1 MRNTIGILLA
11 AGLVAGP
18 VVAIEPTEGQT
29 SFSSR
34 IIGGEPAE
42 KGQWPFMTALIRSP
56 ESSPESSQDSSQD
69 SNSYQGQFCGAS
81 YLGDGWVLT
90 AAHCVE
96 RINFNDFHVHIGVH
110 NLLQASSEGK
120 RAEIKAVYVNEKYA
134 DTSDYSNDIALIELK
149 SKPNADAVALK
160 TTGEELSKGQ
170 TLTVMGWGNT
180 VADRNTR
187 PIYPW
192 ILNQVDVPYVPRA
205 TCQNLGR
212 DYRDIGDDAIC
223 AGFPEGEK
231 DSCQGDSGGPLVYSH
246 NGGIEQVGV
255 VSWGDGCAQPNAY
268 GVYANVA
275 YFQDWIAEIK
285 ESGISYTQYTYRKVT
300 QSTVEEKLVI
310 ENTSDTAWS
319 ILDIELEPDSK
330 LTITTNTCI
339 DAPLAPSDSC
349 SIRVTS
355 ASKKLFTQ
363 PDDIRE
369 VQQLV
374 VKTDR
379 LNDELSLFL
388 VFERDKPDLPSSSGS
403 GGSIG
408 WSLFGL
414 SLLGWFRFRKGVRL

>member
-1 MRNTIGILLA
+1 MRNTIGLLLA
-11 AGLVAGP
+11 AGLVTGP
-18 VVAIEPTEGQT
+18 VVATESTEMQT

-42 KGQWPFMTALIRSP
+42 KGQWSFMTALIRS
-56 ESSPESSQDSSQD
+56 QA

-110 NLLQASSEGK
+110 DLFRAIIEGE
-120 RAEIKAVYVNEKYA
+120 RAEIKAVYVNESYA
-134 DTSDYSNDIALIELK
+134 DVSNYSNDIALIELK

-160 TTGEELSKGQ
+160 TTEGDLSEGQ
-170 TLTVMGWGNT
+170 LLTVMGWGNT
-180 VADRNTR
+180 ISDRNQT
-187 PIYPW
+187 PQYPSV
-192 ILNQVDVPYVPRA
+192 LRQVDLPYVPRA
-205 TCQNLGR
+205 TCQNLGD
-212 DYRDIGDDAIC
+212 DYSDIGDDAIC
-223 AGFPEGEK
+223 AGFPKGKK

-255 VSWGDGCAQPNAY
+255 VSWGNGCAQPNAY

-300 QSTVEEKLVI
+300 QPTVEEKLVI

-339 DAPLAPSDSC
+339 GKTLEPSNSC
-349 SIRVTS
+349 SVHLTS
-355 ASKKLFTQ
+355 TSKKLFTQ
-363 PDDIRE
+363 LDDIRE

-374 VKTDR
+374 VTTDR

-388 VFERDKPDLPSSSGS
+388 VFERDKPDLPSSGS

-414 SLLGWFRFRKGVRL
+414 GLLGWFRFRKGVRL

>member
-1 MRNTIGILLA
+1 MRNTIGLLLA
-11 AGLVAGP
+11 AGLVTGP
-18 VVAIEPTEGQT
+18 VVATESTEMQT

-42 KGQWPFMTALIRSP
+42 KGQWSFMTALIRS
-56 ESSPESSQDSSQD
+56 QA

-110 NLLQASSEGK
+110 NLFRAIIEGE
-120 RAEIKAVYVNEKYA
+120 RAEIKAVYVNESYA
-134 DTSDYSNDIALIELK
+134 DVSNYSNDIALIELK

-160 TTGEELSKGQ
+160 TTEGDLSEGQ
-170 TLTVMGWGNT
+170 LLTVMGWGNT
-180 VADRNTR
+180 VAERNTR

-205 TCQNLGR
+205 TCKNLNGP
-212 DYRDIGDDAIC
+212 YAKIGDDAIC

-231 DSCQGDSGGPLVYSH
+231 DSCQGDSGGPLIYQH
-246 NGGIEQVGV
+246 EDRIEQVGI

-275 YFQDWIAEIK
+275 FFKPWINEIK
-285 ESGISYTQYTYRKVT
+285 GLGISYSQYTYRKVT
-300 QSTVEEKLVI
+300 DDTLISETLDITNTSVDSFLIQAINLQDSAKLNIVSNSCENRTLESGESCEIKVSTTAQRLFVHPHDTRDVQKLVVTTNRANNEKL
-310 ENTSDTAWS
+310 SF
-319 ILDIELEPDSK
+319 L
-330 LTITTNTCI
+330 
-339 DAPLAPSDSC
+339 
-349 SIRVTS
+349 
-355 ASKKLFTQ
+355 
-363 PDDIRE
+363 
-369 VQQLV
+369 
-374 VKTDR
+374 
-379 LNDELSLFL
+379 L

-414 SLLGWFRFRKGVRL
+414 GLLGWFRFRKGVRL

>member
-42 KGQWPFMTALIRSP
+42 KGQWPFMTALIRS
-56 ESSPESSQDSSQD
+56 QA

-110 NLLQASSEGK
+110 DLLRASIEGK
-120 RAEIKAVYVNEKYA
+120 RAEVKAVYVNEKYA
-134 DTSDYSNDIALIELK
+134 YASDYSNDIALIELK
-149 SKPNADAVALK
+149 SKPNADAVVLK
-160 TTGEELSKGQ
+160 TTEGDLSEGQ
-170 TLTVMGWGNT
+170 PLTVMGWGNT
-180 VADRNTR
+180 ISERNQT
-187 PIYPW
+187 PQYPSV
-192 ILNQVDVPYVPRA
+192 LRQVDLPYVLRND
-205 TCQNLGR
+205 CQNLGG
-212 DYRDIGDDAIC
+212 DYSNIGEDAIC

-255 VSWGDGCAQPNAY
+255 VSWGDGCAQPDAY

-275 YFQDWIAEIK
+275 FFKPWINEIK
-285 ESGISYTQYTYRKVT
+285 ELGISYSQYTYRKVT
-300 QSTVEEKLVI
+300 QPTVEEKLVI
-310 ENTSDTAWS
+310 ENTSDTALS

-330 LTITTNTCI
+330 LTITTNTCLN
-339 DAPLAPSDSC
+339 ATLEPSNSC
-349 SIRVTS
+349 SIHLTS
-355 ASKKLFTQ
+355 TSKKLFTQ
-363 PDDIRE
+363 LDDMFDE
-369 VQQLV
+369 QQLV
-374 VKTDR
+374 VTTNRSNNEK
-379 LNDELSLFL
+379 LSFLL

-414 SLLGWFRFRKGVRL
+414 GLLGWFRFRKGVRL

>member
-1 MRNTIGILLA
+1 MRNTIGVLLA

-18 VVAIEPTEGQT
+18 VVATESTEMQT

-42 KGQWPFMTALIRSP
+42 KGQWSFMTALIRN
-56 ESSPESSQDSSQD
+56 QA

-110 NLLQASSEGK
+110 DLFRAIIEGE
-120 RAEIKAVYVNEKYA
+120 RAEIKAVYVNESYA
-134 DTSDYSNDIALIELK
+134 DVSNYSNDIALIELK

-160 TTGEELSKGQ
+160 TTEGDLSEGQ
-170 TLTVMGWGNT
+170 LLTVMGWGNT
-180 VADRNTR
+180 ISDRNQT
-187 PIYPW
+187 PQYPSV
-192 ILNQVDVPYVPRA
+192 LRQVDLPYVPRA
-205 TCQNLGR
+205 TCQNLGG
-212 DYRDIGDDAIC
+212 DYSDIGDDAIC
-223 AGFPEGEK
+223 AGFPEGKK

-246 NGGIEQVGV
+246 NGSIEQVGV
-255 VSWGDGCAQPNAY
+255 VSWGNGCAQPNAY

-300 QSTVEEKLVI
+300 QPTVEEKLVI

-339 DAPLAPSDSC
+339 GKTLEPSNSC
-349 SIRVTS
+349 SIHLTS
-355 ASKKLFTQ
+355 TSKKLFTQ
-363 PDDIRE
+363 LDDIRE

-374 VKTDR
+374 VTTDR
-379 LNDELSLFL
+379 SNDELSLFL

-414 SLLGWFRFRKGVRL
+414 GLLGWFRFRKGVRL

>member
-1 MRNTIGILLA
+1 MRNTIGLLLV
-11 AGLVAGP
+11 AGLVTGP
-18 VVAIEPTEGQT
+18 VVATESTEMQT

-42 KGQWPFMTALIRSP
+42 KGQWSFMTALIRS
-56 ESSPESSQDSSQD
+56 QA

-110 NLLQASSEGK
+110 DLFRAIIEGE
-120 RAEIKAVYVNEKYA
+120 RAEIKAVYVNESYA
-134 DTSDYSNDIALIELK
+134 DVSNYSNDIALIELK

-160 TTGEELSKGQ
+160 TTEGDLSEGQ
-170 TLTVMGWGNT
+170 LLTVMGWGNT
-180 VADRNTR
+180 ISDRNQT
-187 PIYPW
+187 PQYPSV
-192 ILNQVDVPYVPRA
+192 LRQVDLPYVPRA
-205 TCQNLGR
+205 TCQNLGG
-212 DYRDIGDDAIC
+212 DYSDIGDDAIC
-223 AGFPEGEK
+223 AGFPEGKK

-246 NGGIEQVGV
+246 NGSIEQVGV
-255 VSWGDGCAQPNAY
+255 VSWGNGCAQPNAY

-310 ENTSDTAWS
+310 ENTSNTELS

-330 LTITTNTCI
+330 LTITTNTCL
-339 DAPLAPSDSC
+339 DATLDPSDSC
-349 SIRVTS
+349 SIHLTS
-355 ASKKLFTQ
+355 TSKKLFTQ
-363 PDDIRE
+363 LDDIRE

-374 VKTDR
+374 VTTDR
-379 LNDELSLFL
+379 SNDELSLFL

-414 SLLGWFRFRKGVRL
+414 GLLGWFRFRKGVRL

>member
-42 KGQWPFMTALIRSP
+42 KGQWPFMTALIRS
-56 ESSPESSQDSSQD
+56 QA

-110 NLLQASSEGK
+110 DLLRASIEGK
-120 RAEIKAVYVNEKYA
+120 RAEVKAVYVNEKYA
-134 DTSDYSNDIALIELK
+134 YASDYSNDIALIELK
-149 SKPNADAVALK
+149 SKPNADAVVLK
-160 TTGEELSKGQ
+160 TTEGDLSEGQ
-170 TLTVMGWGNT
+170 PLTVMGWGNT
-180 VADRNTR
+180 ISERNQT
-187 PIYPW
+187 PQYPSV
-192 ILNQVDVPYVPRA
+192 LRQVDLPYVLRND
-205 TCQNLGR
+205 CQNLGR
-212 DYRDIGDDAIC
+212 DYSNIGEDAIC

-255 VSWGDGCAQPNAY
+255 VSWGDGCAQPDAY

-275 YFQDWIAEIK
+275 FFKPWINEIK
-285 ESGISYTQYTYRKVT
+285 ELGISYSQYTYRKVT
-300 QSTVEEKLVI
+300 QPTVEEKLVI

-330 LTITTNTCI
+330 LTITTNTCLN
-339 DAPLAPSDSC
+339 ATLEPSNSC
-349 SIRVTS
+349 SIHLTS
-355 ASKKLFTQ
+355 TSKKLFTQ
-363 PDDIRE
+363 LDDMFDE
-369 VQQLV
+369 QQLV
-374 VKTDR
+374 VTTNRSNNEK
-379 LNDELSLFL
+379 LSFLL

>member
-1 MRNTIGILLA
+1 MRNTIGLLLA

-18 VVAIEPTEGQT
+18 VVATESTEMQT

-42 KGQWPFMTALIRSP
+42 KGQWSFMTALIRS
-56 ESSPESSQDSSQD
+56 QA

-110 NLLQASSEGK
+110 DLLRASIEGK
-120 RAEIKAVYVNEKYA
+120 RAEIKAVYVNESYA
-134 DTSDYSNDIALIELK
+134 DVSDYSNDIALIELK

-160 TTGEELSKGQ
+160 TTEGDLSEGQ
-170 TLTVMGWGNT
+170 LLTVMGWGNT
-180 VADRNTR
+180 ISDRNQT
-187 PIYPW
+187 PQYPSV
-192 ILNQVDVPYVPRA
+192 LRQVDLPYVLRA
-205 TCQNLGR
+205 TCQNLGD
-212 DYRDIGDDAIC
+212 DYSDIGDDAIC
-223 AGFPEGEK
+223 AGFPKGKK

-255 VSWGDGCAQPNAY
+255 VSWGNGCAQPDAY

-310 ENTSDTAWS
+310 ENTSNTELS
-319 ILDIELEPDSK
+319 ILGIELEPDSK
-330 LTITTNTCI
+330 LTITTNTCL
-339 DAPLAPSDSC
+339 DATLEPSDSC
-349 SIRVTS
+349 SIHLTS
-355 ASKKLFTQ
+355 TSKKLFTQ
-363 PDDIRE
+363 LDDIRE

-388 VFERDKPDLPSSSGS
+388 VFERDKPDLPSSGS

-414 SLLGWFRFRKGVRL
+414 GLLGWFRFRKGVRL

>member
-1 MRNTIGILLA
+1 MRNTIGLLLA

-18 VVAIEPTEGQT
+18 VVATESTEMQT

-42 KGQWPFMTALIRSP
+42 KGQWSFMTALIRS
-56 ESSPESSQDSSQD
+56 QA

-110 NLLQASSEGK
+110 DLLRASIEGE
-120 RAEIKAVYVNEKYA
+120 RAEIKAVYVNESYA
-134 DTSDYSNDIALIELK
+134 DVSDYSNDIALIELK

-160 TTGEELSKGQ
+160 TTEGDLSEGQ
-170 TLTVMGWGNT
+170 LLTVMGWGNT
-180 VADRNTR
+180 ISDRNQT
-187 PIYPW
+187 PQYPSV
-192 ILNQVDVPYVPRA
+192 LRQVDLPYVLRA
-205 TCQNLGR
+205 TCQNLGD
-212 DYRDIGDDAIC
+212 DYSDIGDDAIC
-223 AGFPEGEK
+223 AGFPKGKK

-255 VSWGDGCAQPNAY
+255 VSWGNGCAQPDAY

-310 ENTSDTAWS
+310 ENTSNTAWS
-319 ILDIELEPDSK
+319 ILGIELEPDSK
-330 LTITTNTCI
+330 LTITTNTCL
-339 DAPLAPSDSC
+339 DATLEPSDSC
-349 SIRVTS
+349 SIHLTS
-355 ASKKLFTQ
+355 TSKKLFTQ
-363 PDDIRE
+363 LDDIRE

-388 VFERDKPDLPSSSGS
+388 VFERDKPDLPSSGS

-414 SLLGWFRFRKGVRL
+414 GLLGWFRFRKGVRL

>member
-42 KGQWPFMTALIRSP
+42 KGQWPFMTALIRS
-56 ESSPESSQDSSQD
+56 QA

-110 NLLQASSEGK
+110 DLLRASIEGK
-120 RAEIKAVYVNEKYA
+120 RAEVKAVYVNEKYA
-134 DTSDYSNDIALIELK
+134 YASDYSNDIALIELK
-149 SKPNADAVALK
+149 SKPNADAVVLK
-160 TTGEELSKGQ
+160 TTEGDLSEGQ
-170 TLTVMGWGNT
+170 PLTVMGWGNT
-180 VADRNTR
+180 ISERNQT
-187 PIYPW
+187 PQYPSV
-192 ILNQVDVPYVPRA
+192 LRQVDLPYVLRND
-205 TCQNLGR
+205 CQNLGD
-212 DYRDIGDDAIC
+212 DYSNIGEDAIC

-255 VSWGDGCAQPNAY
+255 VSWGDGCAQKNAY

-275 YFQDWIAEIK
+275 YFQDWIADIK
-285 ESGISYTQYTYRKVT
+285 ELGISYTQYTYRKVT
-300 QSTVEEKLVI
+300 QPTVEEKLVI

-330 LTITTNTCI
+330 LTITTNTCLN
-339 DAPLAPSDSC
+339 ATLEPSNSC
-349 SIRVTS
+349 SIHLSST
-355 ASKKLFTQ
+355 SKKLFTQ
-363 PDDIRE
+363 LDDMFDE
-369 VQQLV
+369 QQLV
-374 VKTDR
+374 VTTNRSNNEK
-379 LNDELSLFL
+379 LSFLL

-414 SLLGWFRFRKGVRL
+414 GLLGWFRFRKGVRL

>member
-1 MRNTIGILLA
+1 MRNTIGLLLVG
-11 AGLVAGP
+11 GLVAGP
-18 VVAIEPTEGQT
+18 VVATESTEGQT

-34 IIGGEPAE
+34 IIGGKPAQ
-42 KGQWPFMTALIRSP
+42 KDQWPFMTALIRGQV
-56 ESSPESSQDSSQD
+56 SS
-69 SNSYQGQFCGAS
+69 SNQTNDSYQGQFCGAS

-110 NLLQASSEGK
+110 DLLKASIEGE
-120 RAEIKAVYVNEKYA
+120 RAEIKAVYVNESYA
-134 DTSDYSNDIALIELK
+134 EPGNYSNDIALIELR

-160 TTGEELSKGQ
+160 TTEGDLSEGQ

-180 VADRNTR
+180 VPDRNTK
-187 PIYPW
+187 PNYPW

-205 TCQNLGR
+205 TCQNLGG
-212 DYRDIGDDAIC
+212 DYSDIGDDAIC
-223 AGFPEGEK
+223 AGFSEGGK
-231 DSCQGDSGGPLVYSH
+231 DSCQGDSGGPLVRIL
-246 NGGIEQVGV
+246 NGVTEQVGV

-300 QSTVEEKLVI
+300 QPTVEEELVI
-310 ENTSDTAWS
+310 ENTSDTALS

-339 DAPLAPSDSC
+339 DATLEPSNRC
-349 SIRVTS
+349 SIRLTS
-355 ASKKLFTQ
+355 TSKKLFTQ
-363 PDDIRE
+363 LDDIRE

-374 VKTDR
+374 VTTNR
-379 LNDELSLFL
+379 SNNEELSFFL
-388 VFERDKPDLPSSSGS
+388 VFERDKPALPSSSS

-414 SLLGWFRFRKGVRL
+414 GLLGWFRFRKGVRV

>member
-42 KGQWPFMTALIRSP
+42 KGQWPFMTALIRS
-56 ESSPESSQDSSQD
+56 QA

-110 NLLQASSEGK
+110 DLLRASIEGK
-120 RAEIKAVYVNEKYA
+120 RAEVKAVYVNEKYA
-134 DTSDYSNDIALIELK
+134 YASDYSNDIALIELK
-149 SKPNADAVALK
+149 SKPNADAVVLK
-160 TTGEELSKGQ
+160 TTEGDLSEGQ
-170 TLTVMGWGNT
+170 PLTVMGWGNT
-180 VADRNTR
+180 ISERNQT
-187 PIYPW
+187 PQYPSV
-192 ILNQVDVPYVPRA
+192 LRQVDLPYVLRND
-205 TCQNLGR
+205 CQNLGR
-212 DYRDIGDDAIC
+212 DYSNIGEDAIC

-255 VSWGDGCAQPNAY
+255 VSWGDGCAQPDAY

-275 YFQDWIAEIK
+275 FFKPWINEIK
-285 ESGISYTQYTYRKVT
+285 ELGISYSQYTYRKVT
-300 QSTVEEKLVI
+300 QPTVEEKLVI

-330 LTITTNTCI
+330 LTITTNTCL
-339 DAPLAPSDSC
+339 DAILEPSNSC
-349 SIRVTS
+349 SIHLSST
-355 ASKKLFTQ
+355 SKKLFTQ
-363 PDDIRE
+363 LDDMFDE
-369 VQQLV
+369 QQLV
-374 VKTDR
+374 VTTNRSNNEK
-379 LNDELSLFL
+379 LSFLL

-414 SLLGWFRFRKGVRL
+414 GLLGWFRFRKGVRL

>member
-1 MRNTIGILLA
+1 MRNTIGLLLA

-18 VVAIEPTEGQT
+18 VVATESTEMQT

-42 KGQWPFMTALIRSP
+42 KGQWSFMTALIRS
-56 ESSPESSQDSSQD
+56 QA

-110 NLLQASSEGK
+110 DLLRASIEGE
-120 RAEIKAVYVNEKYA
+120 RAEIKAVYVNESYA
-134 DTSDYSNDIALIELK
+134 DVSDYSNDIALIELK

-160 TTGEELSKGQ
+160 TTEGDLSEGQ
-170 TLTVMGWGNT
+170 LLTVMGWGNT
-180 VADRNTR
+180 ISDRNQT
-187 PIYPW
+187 PQYPSV
-192 ILNQVDVPYVPRA
+192 LRQVDLPYVLRA
-205 TCQNLGR
+205 TCQNLGD
-212 DYRDIGDDAIC
+212 DYSDIGDDAIC
-223 AGFPEGEK
+223 AGFPKGKK

-255 VSWGDGCAQPNAY
+255 VSWGNGCAQPDAY

-310 ENTSDTAWS
+310 ENTSNTELS
-319 ILDIELEPDSK
+319 ILGIELEPDSK
-330 LTITTNTCI
+330 LTITTNTCL
-339 DAPLAPSDSC
+339 DATLEPSDSC
-349 SIRVTS
+349 SIHLTS
-355 ASKKLFTQ
+355 TSKKLFTQ
-363 PDDIRE
+363 LDDIRE

-388 VFERDKPDLPSSSGS
+388 VFERDKPDLPSSGS

-414 SLLGWFRFRKGVRL
+414 GLLGWFRFRKGVRL

>member
-42 KGQWPFMTALIRSP
+42 KGQWPFMTALIRS
-56 ESSPESSQDSSQD
+56 QA

-110 NLLQASSEGK
+110 DLLRASIEGK
-120 RAEIKAVYVNEKYA
+120 RAEVKAVYVNEKYA
-134 DTSDYSNDIALIELK
+134 YASDYSNDIALIELK
-149 SKPNADAVALK
+149 SKPNADAVVLK
-160 TTGEELSKGQ
+160 TTEGDLSEGQ
-170 TLTVMGWGNT
+170 PLTVMGWGNT
-180 VADRNTR
+180 ISERNQT
-187 PIYPW
+187 PQYPSV
-192 ILNQVDVPYVPRA
+192 LRQVDLPYVLRND
-205 TCQNLGR
+205 CQNLGG
-212 DYRDIGDDAIC
+212 DYSDIGDDAIC
-223 AGFPEGEK
+223 AGFSEGGK

-330 LTITTNTCI
+330 LTITTNTCLN
-339 DAPLAPSDSC
+339 ATLEPSNSC
-349 SIRVTS
+349 SIHLTS
-355 ASKKLFTQ
+355 TSKKLFTQ
-363 PDDIRE
+363 LDDMFDE
-369 VQQLV
+369 QQLV
-374 VKTDR
+374 VTTNRSNNEK
-379 LNDELSLFL
+379 LSFLL

>member
-1 MRNTIGILLA
+1 MRNTIGLLLA
-11 AGLVAGP
+11 AGLVTGP
-18 VVAIEPTEGQT
+18 VVATESTEGQT

-42 KGQWPFMTALIRSP
+42 KGQWSFMTALIRS
-56 ESSPESSQDSSQD
+56 QA

-110 NLLQASSEGK
+110 DLFRAIIEGE
-120 RAEIKAVYVNEKYA
+120 RAEIKAVYVNESYA
-134 DTSDYSNDIALIELK
+134 EPGNYSNDIALIELK

-160 TTGEELSKGQ
+160 TTEGDLSEGQ
-170 TLTVMGWGNT
+170 LLTVMGWGNT
-180 VADRNTR
+180 ISDRNQT
-187 PIYPW
+187 PQYPSV
-192 ILNQVDVPYVPRA
+192 LRQVDLPYVPRA
-205 TCQNLGR
+205 TCQNLGD
-212 DYRDIGDDAIC
+212 DYSDIGDDAIC
-223 AGFPEGEK
+223 AGFPKGKK
-231 DSCQGDSGGPLVYSH
+231 DSCQGDSGGPLIYQH
-246 NGGIEQVGV
+246 EDRIEQVGI
-255 VSWGDGCAQPNAY
+255 VSWGDGCAQPDAY

-300 QSTVEEKLVI
+300 QPTVEEKLVI
-310 ENTSDTAWS
+310 ENTSDTALS

-330 LTITTNTCI
+330 LTITTNTCL
-339 DAPLAPSDSC
+339 DATLEPSDSC
-349 SIRVTS
+349 SIHLTS
-355 ASKKLFTQ
+355 TSKKLFTQ
-363 PDDIRE
+363 LDDIRE

-374 VKTDR
+374 VTTDR

-388 VFERDKPDLPSSSGS
+388 VFERDKPALPSSGS

-414 SLLGWFRFRKGVRL
+414 GLLGWFRFCKGVRL

>member
-1 MRNTIGILLA
+1 MRNTIGLLLA
-11 AGLVAGP
+11 AGLVTGP
-18 VVAIEPTEGQT
+18 VVATESTEMQT

-42 KGQWPFMTALIRSP
+42 KGQWSFMTALIRS
-56 ESSPESSQDSSQD
+56 QA

-110 NLLQASSEGK
+110 DLFRAIIEGE
-120 RAEIKAVYVNEKYA
+120 RAEIKAVYVNESYA
-134 DTSDYSNDIALIELK
+134 DVSNYSNDIALIELK

-160 TTGEELSKGQ
+160 TTEGDLSEGQ
-170 TLTVMGWGNT
+170 LLTVMGWGNT
-180 VADRNTR
+180 ISDRNQT
-187 PIYPW
+187 PQYPSV
-192 ILNQVDVPYVPRA
+192 LRQVDLPYVPRA
-205 TCQNLGR
+205 TCQNLGD
-212 DYRDIGDDAIC
+212 DYSDIGDDAIC
-223 AGFPEGEK
+223 AGFPKGKK

-255 VSWGDGCAQPNAY
+255 VSWGNGCAQPNAY

-300 QSTVEEKLVI
+300 QPTVEEKLVI

-339 DAPLAPSDSC
+339 GKTLEPSNSC
-349 SIRVTS
+349 SIHLTS
-355 ASKKLFTQ
+355 TSKKLFTQ
-363 PDDIRE
+363 LDDIRE

-374 VKTDR
+374 VTTDR

-388 VFERDKPDLPSSSGS
+388 VFERDKPDLPSSGS

-414 SLLGWFRFRKGVRL
+414 GLLGWFRFRKGVRL

>member
-42 KGQWPFMTALIRSP
+42 KGQWPFMTALIRS
-56 ESSPESSQDSSQD
+56 QA

-110 NLLQASSEGK
+110 DLLRASIEGK
-120 RAEIKAVYVNEKYA
+120 RAEVKAVYVNEKYA
-134 DTSDYSNDIALIELK
+134 YASDYSNDIALIELK
-149 SKPNADAVALK
+149 SKPNADAVVLK
-160 TTGEELSKGQ
+160 TTEGDLSEGQ
-170 TLTVMGWGNT
+170 PLTVMGWGNT
-180 VADRNTR
+180 ISERNQT
-187 PIYPW
+187 PQYPSV
-192 ILNQVDVPYVPRA
+192 LRQVDLPYVLRND
-205 TCQNLGR
+205 CQNLGG
-212 DYRDIGDDAIC
+212 DYSDIGDDAIC
-223 AGFPEGEK
+223 AGFSEGGK

-300 QSTVEEKLVI
+300 QPTVEEELVI
-310 ENTSDTAWS
+310 ENTSDTALS
-319 ILDIELEPDSK
+319 ILDIELDPDSK

-339 DAPLAPSDSC
+339 DAILEPSNRC
-349 SIRVTS
+349 SIRLTS
-355 ASKKLFTQ
+355 TSKKLFTQ
-363 PDDIRE
+363 RDDTRE

-374 VKTDR
+374 VTTNRSNNEK
-379 LNDELSLFL
+379 LSLFL
-388 VFERDKPDLPSSSGS
+388 VFERDKPALPSSSGS

-414 SLLGWFRFRKGVRL
+414 GLLGWLRFRKGVRL

>member
-1 MRNTIGILLA
+1 MRNTIGVLLA

-18 VVAIEPTEGQT
+18 VVATESTEMQT

-42 KGQWPFMTALIRSP
+42 KGQWSFMTALIRN
-56 ESSPESSQDSSQD
+56 QA
-69 SNSYQGQFCGAS
+69 SNSYEGQFCGAS

-110 NLLQASSEGK
+110 DLLRASIEGE
-120 RAEIKAVYVNEKYA
+120 RAEVKAVYVNEKYA
-134 DTSDYSNDIALIELK
+134 YASDYSNDIALIELK
-149 SKPNADAVALK
+149 SKPNADAVVLK
-160 TTGEELSKGQ
+160 TTEGDLSEGQ
-170 TLTVMGWGNT
+170 LLTVMGWGNT
-180 VADRNTR
+180 ISDRNQT
-187 PIYPW
+187 PQYPSV
-192 ILNQVDVPYVPRA
+192 LRQVDLPYVPRA
-205 TCQNLGR
+205 TCQNLGG
-212 DYRDIGDDAIC
+212 DYSDIGDDAIC
-223 AGFPEGEK
+223 AGFPEGKK

-246 NGGIEQVGV
+246 NGSIEQVGV
-255 VSWGDGCAQPNAY
+255 VSWGNGCAQPNAY

-275 YFQDWIAEIK
+275 YFQDWIADIK
-285 ESGISYTQYTYRKVT
+285 ELGISYTQYTYRKVT
-300 QSTVEEKLVI
+300 QPTVEEKLVI
-310 ENTSDTAWS
+310 ENTSDTALS

-339 DAPLAPSDSC
+339 GKTLEPSNSC
-349 SIRVTS
+349 SIHLTS
-355 ASKKLFTQ
+355 TSKKLFTQ
-363 PDDIRE
+363 LDDIRE

-374 VKTDR
+374 VTTDR
-379 LNDELSLFL
+379 SNDELSLFL

-414 SLLGWFRFRKGVRL
+414 GLLGWFRFRKGVRL

>member
-42 KGQWPFMTALIRSP
+42 KGQWPFMTALIRS
-56 ESSPESSQDSSQD
+56 QA

-110 NLLQASSEGK
+110 DLLRASIEGK
-120 RAEIKAVYVNEKYA
+120 RAEVKAVYVNEKYA
-134 DTSDYSNDIALIELK
+134 YASDYSNDIALIELK
-149 SKPNADAVALK
+149 SKPNADAVVLK
-160 TTGEELSKGQ
+160 TTEGDLSEGQ
-170 TLTVMGWGNT
+170 PLTVMGWGNT
-180 VADRNTR
+180 ISERNQT
-187 PIYPW
+187 PQYPSV
-192 ILNQVDVPYVPRA
+192 LRQVDLPYVLRND
-205 TCQNLGR
+205 CQNLGR
-212 DYRDIGDDAIC
+212 DYSNIGEDAIC

-255 VSWGDGCAQPNAY
+255 VSWGDGCAQPDAY

-275 YFQDWIAEIK
+275 FFKPWINEIK
-285 ESGISYTQYTYRKVT
+285 ELGISYSQYTYRKVT
-300 QSTVEEKLVI
+300 QPTVEEKLVI
-310 ENTSDTAWS
+310 ENTSDTALS

-330 LTITTNTCI
+330 LTITTNTCLN
-339 DAPLAPSDSC
+339 ATLEPSNSC
-349 SIRVTS
+349 SIHLTS
-355 ASKKLFTQ
+355 TSKKLFTQ
-363 PDDIRE
+363 LDDMFDE
-369 VQQLV
+369 QQLV
-374 VKTDR
+374 VTTNRSNNEK
-379 LNDELSLFL
+379 LSFLL

-414 SLLGWFRFRKGVRL
+414 GLLGWFRFRKGVRL

>member
-1 MRNTIGILLA
+1 MRNTIGLLLVG
-11 AGLVAGP
+11 GLVAGP
-18 VVAIEPTEGQT
+18 VVATESTEGQT
-29 SFSSR
+29 SFSTR
-34 IIGGEPAE
+34 IIDGDEAQ
-42 KGQWPFMTALIRSP
+42 KDQWPFMTALIRS
-56 ESSPESSQDSSQD
+56 QA

-110 NLLQASSEGK
+110 NLLKTIGEDENEGE
-120 RAEIKAVYVNEKYA
+120 RAEIKAVYVNESYA
-134 DTSDYSNDIALIELK
+134 EPGNYSNDIALIELR

-160 TTGEELSKGQ
+160 TTEGDLSEGQ

-180 VADRNTR
+180 VPDRNTK
-187 PIYPW
+187 PNYPW

-205 TCQNLGR
+205 ICQNLGG
-212 DYRDIGDDAIC
+212 DYSDIGDDAIC
-223 AGFPEGEK
+223 AGFSEGGK

-255 VSWGDGCAQPNAY
+255 VSWGDGCAQPDAY

-275 YFQDWIAEIK
+275 YFQDWIAQIK
-285 ESGISYTQYTYRKVT
+285 ESGISYTQYTYCKVT
-300 QSTVEEKLVI
+300 QPTVEEEFVI
-310 ENTSDTAWS
+310 ENTSDTALS

-388 VFERDKPDLPSSSGS
+388 VFERDKPALPSSSGS

-414 SLLGWFRFRKGVRL
+414 GLLGWFRFRKGVRL

>member
-1 MRNTIGILLA
+1 MRNTIGLLLA

-18 VVAIEPTEGQT
+18 VVATESTEMQT

-42 KGQWPFMTALIRSP
+42 KGQWSFMTALIRS
-56 ESSPESSQDSSQD
+56 QA
-69 SNSYQGQFCGAS
+69 SNSYKGQFCGAS

-110 NLLQASSEGK
+110 DLLRASIEGE
-120 RAEIKAVYVNEKYA
+120 RAEIKAVYVNESYA
-134 DTSDYSNDIALIELK
+134 DVSDYSNDIALIELK

-160 TTGEELSKGQ
+160 TTEGDLSEGQ
-170 TLTVMGWGNT
+170 LLTVMGWGNT
-180 VADRNTR
+180 ISDRNQT
-187 PIYPW
+187 PQYPSV
-192 ILNQVDVPYVPRA
+192 LRQVDLPYVLRA
-205 TCQNLGR
+205 TCQNLGD
-212 DYRDIGDDAIC
+212 DYSDIGDDAIC
-223 AGFPEGEK
+223 AGFPKGKK

-255 VSWGDGCAQPNAY
+255 VSWGNGCAQPNAY

-300 QSTVEEKLVI
+300 QPTVEEKLVI
-310 ENTSDTAWS
+310 ENTSDTALS
-319 ILDIELEPDSK
+319 ILGIELEPDSK
-330 LTITTNTCI
+330 LTITTNTCLN
-339 DAPLAPSDSC
+339 ATLEPSHSC
-349 SIRVTS
+349 SIHLTS
-355 ASKKLFTQ
+355 TSKKLFTQ
-363 PDDIRE
+363 LDDIRE

-374 VKTDR
+374 VTTDR

-388 VFERDKPDLPSSSGS
+388 VFERDKPALPSSGS

-414 SLLGWFRFRKGVRL
+414 GLLGWFRFRKGVRL

>member
-1 MRNTIGILLA
+1 MRNTIGLLLVG
-11 AGLVAGP
+11 GLVAGP
-18 VVAIEPTEGQT
+18 VVATESTEGQT

-34 IIGGEPAE
+34 IIGGKPAQ
-42 KGQWPFMTALIRSP
+42 KDQWPFMTALIRGQV
-56 ESSPESSQDSSQD
+56 SS
-69 SNSYQGQFCGAS
+69 SNQTNDSYQGQFCGAS

-110 NLLQASSEGK
+110 DLLKASIEGE
-120 RAEIKAVYVNEKYA
+120 RAEIKAVYVNENYA
-134 DTSDYSNDIALIELK
+134 DPSDYSNDIALIELK

-160 TTGEELSKGQ
+160 TTGGDLSEGQ

-180 VADRNTR
+180 ISDRNQT
-187 PIYPW
+187 PQYPSV
-192 ILNQVDVPYVPRA
+192 LRQVDLPYVPRA
-205 TCQNLGR
+205 ICQNLGG
-212 DYRDIGDDAIC
+212 DYSDIGDDAIC
-223 AGFPEGEK
+223 AGFSEGGK

-255 VSWGDGCAQPNAY
+255 VSWGDGCAQPDAY

-275 YFQDWIAEIK
+275 YFQDWIAQIK

-300 QSTVEEKLVI
+300 QPTVEEELVI
-310 ENTSDTAWS
+310 ENTSDTALS

-355 ASKKLFTQ
+355 ASNKLFTQ

-388 VFERDKPDLPSSSGS
+388 VFERDKPALPSSSGS

-414 SLLGWFRFRKGVRL
+414 GLLGWFRFRKGVRL

>member
-1 MRNTIGILLA
+1 MRNTIGLLLA
-11 AGLVAGP
+11 AGLVTGP
-18 VVAIEPTEGQT
+18 VVATESTEMQT

-42 KGQWPFMTALIRSP
+42 KGQWSFMTALIRS
-56 ESSPESSQDSSQD
+56 QA

-110 NLLQASSEGK
+110 DLFRAIIEGE
-120 RAEIKAVYVNEKYA
+120 RAEIKAVYVNESYA
-134 DTSDYSNDIALIELK
+134 DVSNYSNDIALIELK

-160 TTGEELSKGQ
+160 TTEGDLSEGQ
-170 TLTVMGWGNT
+170 LLTVMGWGNT
-180 VADRNTR
+180 ISDRNQT
-187 PIYPW
+187 PQYPSV
-192 ILNQVDVPYVPRA
+192 LRQVDLPYVPRA
-205 TCQNLGR
+205 TCQNLGD
-212 DYRDIGDDAIC
+212 DYSDIGDDAIC
-223 AGFPEGEK
+223 AGFPKGKK

-255 VSWGDGCAQPNAY
+255 VSWGNGCAQPNAY

-285 ESGISYTQYTYRKVT
+285 ESGISYTQYTYRKIT
-300 QSTVEEKLVI
+300 QPTVEEKLVI
-310 ENTSDTAWS
+310 ENTSNTALS

-330 LTITTNTCI
+330 LTITTNTCL
-339 DAPLAPSDSC
+339 DATLEPSDSC
-349 SIRVTS
+349 SIHLTS
-355 ASKKLFTQ
+355 TSKKLFTQ
-363 PDDIRE
+363 LDDIRE

-414 SLLGWFRFRKGVRL
+414 GLLGWFRFRKGVRL

>member
-1 MRNTIGILLA
+1 MRNTIGLLLVG
-11 AGLVAGP
+11 GLVAGP
-18 VVAIEPTEGQT
+18 VVATESTET

-42 KGQWPFMTALIRSP
+42 KGQWSFMTALIRI
-56 ESSPESSQDSSQD
+56 QA
-69 SNSYQGQFCGAS
+69 SNSYKGQFCGAS

-110 NLLQASSEGK
+110 DLLKASIEGE
-120 RAEIKAVYVNEKYA
+120 RAEIKAVYVNESYA
-134 DTSDYSNDIALIELK
+134 EPSNYSNDIALIELR

-160 TTGEELSKGQ
+160 TTEGDLSEGQ

-180 VADRNTR
+180 VPDRNTK
-187 PIYPW
+187 PNYPW

-205 TCQNLGR
+205 ICQNLGG
-212 DYRDIGDDAIC
+212 DYSDIGDDAIC
-223 AGFPEGEK
+223 AGFSEGGK
-231 DSCQGDSGGPLVYSH
+231 DSCQGDSGGPLVRIL

-255 VSWGDGCAQPNAY
+255 VSWGDGCAQPDAY

-285 ESGISYTQYTYRKVT
+285 GSGISYTQYTYRKVT
-300 QSTVEEKLVI
+300 QPTVEEELVI
-310 ENTSDTAWS
+310 ENTSDTALS

-339 DAPLAPSDSC
+339 DATLEPSNRC
-349 SIRVTS
+349 SIRLTS
-355 ASKKLFTQ
+355 TSKKLFTQ
-363 PDDIRE
+363 RDDIRE

-374 VKTDR
+374 VTTDR

-388 VFERDKPDLPSSSGS
+388 VFERDKPALPSSSGS

-414 SLLGWFRFRKGVRL
+414 GLLGWLRFRKGVRL

>member
-1 MRNTIGILLA
+1 MRNTIGLLLA

-42 KGQWPFMTALIRSP
+42 KGQWPFMTALIRS
-56 ESSPESSQDSSQD
+56 QA

-110 NLLQASSEGK
+110 DLLRASIEGK
-120 RAEIKAVYVNEKYA
+120 RAEVKAVYVNEKYA
-134 DTSDYSNDIALIELK
+134 YASDYSNDIALIELK
-149 SKPNADAVALK
+149 SKPNADAVVLK
-160 TTGEELSKGQ
+160 TTEGDLSEGQ
-170 TLTVMGWGNT
+170 PLTVMGWGNT
-180 VADRNTR
+180 ISERNQT
-187 PIYPW
+187 PQYPSV
-192 ILNQVDVPYVPRA
+192 LRQVDLPYVLRND
-205 TCQNLGR
+205 CQNLGR
-212 DYRDIGDDAIC
+212 DYSNIGEDAIC

-255 VSWGDGCAQPNAY
+255 VSWGDGCAQPDAY

-275 YFQDWIAEIK
+275 FFKPWINEIK
-285 ESGISYTQYTYRKVT
+285 ELGISYSQYTYRKVT
-300 QSTVEEKLVI
+300 QPTVEEKLVI

-330 LTITTNTCI
+330 LTITTNTCL
-339 DAPLAPSDSC
+339 DAILEPSNSC
-349 SIRVTS
+349 SIHLSST
-355 ASKKLFTQ
+355 SKKLFTQ
-363 PDDIRE
+363 LDDMFDE
-369 VQQLV
+369 QQLV
-374 VKTDR
+374 VTTNRSNNEK
-379 LNDELSLFL
+379 LSFLL

-414 SLLGWFRFRKGVRL
+414 GLLGWFRFRKGVRL

>member
-1 MRNTIGILLA
+1 MRNTIGLLLA

-18 VVAIEPTEGQT
+18 VVATESTEMQT

-42 KGQWPFMTALIRSP
+42 KGQWSFMTALIRS
-56 ESSPESSQDSSQD
+56 QA
-69 SNSYQGQFCGAS
+69 SNSYKGQFCGAS

-110 NLLQASSEGK
+110 NLLKTIGDDEDENEGE
-120 RAEIKAVYVNEKYA
+120 RAEIKAVYVNESYA
-134 DTSDYSNDIALIELK
+134 EPGNYSNDIALIELR

-160 TTGEELSKGQ
+160 TTEGDLSEGQ
-170 TLTVMGWGNT
+170 ILTVMGWGNT
-180 VADRNTR
+180 VPDRNTK
-187 PIYPW
+187 PNYPW
-192 ILNQVDVPYVPRA
+192 ILNQVDVPYVLRA
-205 TCQNLGR
+205 TCQNLGG
-212 DYRDIGDDAIC
+212 DYSDIGDDAIC
-223 AGFPEGEK
+223 AGFSEGGK
-231 DSCQGDSGGPLVYSH
+231 DSCQGDSGGPLVRIL
-246 NGGIEQVGV
+246 NGVTEQVGV
-255 VSWGDGCAQPNAY
+255 VSWGDGCAQKNAY

-275 YFQDWIAEIK
+275 YFQDWIADIK
-285 ESGISYTQYTYRKVT
+285 ELGISYTQYTYRKVT
-300 QSTVEEKLVI
+300 QPTVEEKLVI

-330 LTITTNTCI
+330 LTITTNTCL
-339 DAPLAPSDSC
+339 DATLEPSNSC
-349 SIRVTS
+349 SIHLTS
-355 ASKKLFTQ
+355 TSKKLFTQ
-363 PDDIRE
+363 LDDIRE

-374 VKTDR
+374 VTTDR

-388 VFERDKPDLPSSSGS
+388 VFERDKPALPSSGS

-414 SLLGWFRFRKGVRL
+414 GLLGWFRFRKGVRL

>member
-1 MRNTIGILLA
+1 MRNTIGLLLA

-18 VVAIEPTEGQT
+18 VVATESTEMQT

-42 KGQWPFMTALIRSP
+42 KGQWSFMTALIRN
-56 ESSPESSQDSSQD
+56 QA
-69 SNSYQGQFCGAS
+69 SNSYEGQFCGAS
-81 YLGDGWVLT
+81 YLGYGWVLT

-110 NLLQASSEGK
+110 DLFRAIIEGE
-120 RAEIKAVYVNEKYA
+120 RAEIKAVYVNESYA
-134 DTSDYSNDIALIELK
+134 DVSDYSNDIALIELK

-160 TTGEELSKGQ
+160 TTEGDLSEGQ
-170 TLTVMGWGNT
+170 LLTVMGWGNT
-180 VADRNTR
+180 ISDRNQT
-187 PIYPW
+187 PQYPSV
-192 ILNQVDVPYVPRA
+192 LRQVDLPYVLRA
-205 TCQNLGR
+205 TCQNLGD
-212 DYRDIGDDAIC
+212 DYSDIGDDAIC
-223 AGFPEGEK
+223 AGFPKGKK

-255 VSWGDGCAQPNAY
+255 VSWGNGCAQPDAY

-310 ENTSDTAWS
+310 ENTSNTALS
-319 ILDIELEPDSK
+319 ILGIELEPDSK
-330 LTITTNTCI
+330 LTITTNTCL
-339 DAPLAPSDSC
+339 DATLDPSDSC
-349 SIRVTS
+349 SIHLTS
-355 ASKKLFTQ
+355 TSKKLFTQ
-363 PDDIRE
+363 LDDIRE

-388 VFERDKPDLPSSSGS
+388 VFERDKPDLPSSGS

-414 SLLGWFRFRKGVRL
+414 GLLGWFRFRKGVRL

>member
-1 MRNTIGILLA
+1 MA
-11 AGLVAGP
+11 AGLVTGP
-18 VVAIEPTEGQT
+18 VVATESTEMQT

-42 KGQWPFMTALIRSP
+42 KGQWSFMTALIRS
-56 ESSPESSQDSSQD
+56 QA

-110 NLLQASSEGK
+110 DLFRAIIEGE
-120 RAEIKAVYVNEKYA
+120 RAEIKAVYVNESYA
-134 DTSDYSNDIALIELK
+134 DVSNYSNDIALIELK

-160 TTGEELSKGQ
+160 TTEGDLSEGQ
-170 TLTVMGWGNT
+170 LLTVMGWGNT
-180 VADRNTR
+180 ISDRNQT
-187 PIYPW
+187 PQYPSV
-192 ILNQVDVPYVPRA
+192 LRQVDLPYVPRA
-205 TCQNLGR
+205 TCQNLGD
-212 DYRDIGDDAIC
+212 DYSDIGDDAIC
-223 AGFPEGEK
+223 AGFPKGKK

-255 VSWGDGCAQPNAY
+255 VSWGNGCAQPNAY

-300 QSTVEEKLVI
+300 QPTVEEKLVI

-339 DAPLAPSDSC
+339 GKTLEPSNSC
-349 SIRVTS
+349 SIHLTS
-355 ASKKLFTQ
+355 TSKKLFTQ
-363 PDDIRE
+363 LDDIRE

-374 VKTDR
+374 VTTDR

-388 VFERDKPDLPSSSGS
+388 VFERDKPDLPSSGS

-414 SLLGWFRFRKGVRL
+414 GLLGWFRFRKGVRL

>member
-42 KGQWPFMTALIRSP
+42 KGQWPFMTALIRS
-56 ESSPESSQDSSQD
+56 QA

-110 NLLQASSEGK
+110 DLLRASIEGK
-120 RAEIKAVYVNEKYA
+120 RAEVKAVYVNEKYA
-134 DTSDYSNDIALIELK
+134 YASDYSNDIALIELK
-149 SKPNADAVALK
+149 SKPNADAVVLK
-160 TTGEELSKGQ
+160 TTEGDLSEGQ
-170 TLTVMGWGNT
+170 PLTVMGWGNT
-180 VADRNTR
+180 ISERNQT
-187 PIYPW
+187 PQYPSV
-192 ILNQVDVPYVPRA
+192 LRQVDLPYVLRND
-205 TCQNLGR
+205 CQNLGR
-212 DYRDIGDDAIC
+212 DYSNIGEDAIC

-255 VSWGDGCAQPNAY
+255 VSWGDGCAQPDAY

-275 YFQDWIAEIK
+275 FFKPWINEIK
-285 ESGISYTQYTYRKVT
+285 ELGISYSQYTYRKVT
-300 QSTVEEKLVI
+300 QPTVEEKLVI

-330 LTITTNTCI
+330 LTITTNTCL
-339 DAPLAPSDSC
+339 DAILEPSNSC
-349 SIRVTS
+349 SIHLSST
-355 ASKKLFTQ
+355 SKKLFTQ
-363 PDDIRE
+363 LDDIRE

-374 VKTDR
+374 VTTDR

-388 VFERDKPDLPSSSGS
+388 VFERDKPALPSSGS

-414 SLLGWFRFRKGVRL
+414 GLLGWFRFRKGVRL

>member
-1 MRNTIGILLA
+1 MRNTIGLLLIGGLVG
-11 AGLVAGP
+11 GLVAGP
-18 VVAIEPTEGQT
+18 VVATESTEGQT

-34 IIGGEPAE
+34 IIRGDEAKKE
-42 KGQWPFMTALIRSP
+42 QWPFMTALVRNR
-56 ESSPESSQDSSQD
+56 ESD
-69 SNSYQGQFCGAS
+69 SYQGQFCGAS

-110 NLLQASSEGK
+110 DLLKASIEGE
-120 RAEIKAVYVNEKYA
+120 RAEIKAVYVNENYA
-134 DTSDYSNDIALIELK
+134 DPSDYSNDIALIELK

-160 TTGEELSKGQ
+160 TTGGELSKGQ
-170 TLTVMGWGNT
+170 PLTVMGWGNT
-180 VADRNTR
+180 ISDRNQT
-187 PIYPW
+187 PEYPSV
-192 ILNQVDVPYVPRA
+192 LRQVDLPYVLRND
-205 TCQNLGR
+205 CQNLGG
-212 DYRDIGDDAIC
+212 DYSDIGDDAIC
-223 AGFPEGEK
+223 AGFSEGGK

-255 VSWGDGCAQPNAY
+255 VSWGDGCAQPDAY

-300 QSTVEEKLVI
+300 QPTVEEELVI
-310 ENTSDTAWS
+310 ENTSDTALS

-355 ASKKLFTQ
+355 ASNKLFTQ

-374 VKTDR
+374 VTTDR

-388 VFERDKPDLPSSSGS
+388 VFERDKPALPSSSGS

-414 SLLGWFRFRKGVRL
+414 GLLGWFRFRKGVRL

>member
-1 MRNTIGILLA
+1 MRNTIGVLLA

-18 VVAIEPTEGQT
+18 VVATESTEMQT

-42 KGQWPFMTALIRSP
+42 KGQWSFMTALIRN
-56 ESSPESSQDSSQD
+56 QA

-110 NLLQASSEGK
+110 DLLRASIEGK
-120 RAEIKAVYVNEKYA
+120 RAEVKAVYVNEKYA

-330 LTITTNTCI
+330 LTITTNTCLN
-339 DAPLAPSDSC
+339 ATLEPSNSC
-349 SIRVTS
+349 SIHLTS
-355 ASKKLFTQ
+355 TSKKLFTQ
-363 PDDIRE
+363 LDDMFDE
-369 VQQLV
+369 QQLV
-374 VKTDR
+374 VTTNRSNNEK
-379 LNDELSLFL
+379 LSFLL